1 MAKLT
6 NTGTFNNASFGQYG
20 CVFTDN
26 ASAAITPPTGK
37 VFVAITMLSDTT
49 FDATGGLVA
58 EDSTLYANTNAA
70 ASAGGSGGVEI
81 ADDDTFPKG
90 VTIYGR
96 WTEVDLAGGSI
107 MAYIGD

>member
-6 NTGTFNNASFGQYG
+6 NTGTFNNTSFGQYG

-49 FDATGGLVA
+49 FDSGSGLVA
-58 EDSTLYANTNAA
+58 EDSSLYANTAAA
-70 ASAGGSGGVEI
+70 ASAGGSGGVAI
-81 ADDDTFPKG
+81 ANSDTFPKG

-96 WTEVDLAGGSI
+96 WTSVNLAAGSI
-107 MAYIGD
+107 MAYLGD

>member
-20 CVFTDN
+20 CIFTDN
-26 ASAAITPPTGK
+26 ASAAIEPPTGK

-49 FDATGGLVA
+49 FDNTSGLVSEQA
-58 EDSTLYANTNAA
+58 SLYANT
-70 ASAGGSGGVEI
+70 ASAAGTGGVTI
-81 ADDDTFPKG
+81 VDSDTFPKG

-96 WTEVDLAGGSI
+96 WTSVNLAGGSVI
-107 MAYIGD
+107 AYIGE

>member
-20 CVFTDN
+20 CIFTDN
-26 ASAAITPPTGK
+26 AGVAIQPPTGK

-49 FDATGGLVA
+49 FDTTSGLVS
-58 EDSTLYANTNAA
+58 EQPSLYANTAS
-70 ASAGGSGGVEI
+70 SAGTGGVTI
-81 ADDDTFPKG
+81 VDSDTFPKG

-96 WTEVDLAGGSI
+96 WTSVNLAGGSVI
-107 MAYIGD
+107 AYIGE

>member
-20 CVFTDN
+20 SIFTDN
-26 ASAAITPPTGK
+26 ASTAITPPSGK

-49 FDATGGLVA
+49 FDADGGLVA
-58 EDSTLYANTNAA
+58 EDSSLYANTEAA
-70 ASAGGSGGVEI
+70 AGTNGVQI
-81 ADDDTFPKG
+81 LADDTFPKG

-96 WTEVDLAGGSI
+96 WTEVDLTGGSVI
-107 MAYIGD
+107 AYLGE

>member
-6 NTGTFNNASFGQYG
+6 NTGTFNNAAFGQYG
-20 CVFTDN
+20 CVFTD
-26 ASAAITPPTGK
+26 STSTAIVAPTGK

-49 FDATGGLVA
+49 FDAAGGLIA
-58 EDSTLYANTNAA
+58 EQSSLYANTDAA
-70 ASAGGSGGVEI
+70 ASAGGTGGVEI
-81 ADDDTFPKG
+81 ANDDTFPKG

-107 MAYIGD
+107 IAYLGE

>member
-20 CVFTDN
+20 CIFTD
-26 ASAAITPPTGK
+26 STTTAIVAPTGT

-49 FDATGGLVA
+49 FDADGGLIA
-58 EDSTLYANTNAA
+58 ENSSLYANTEAA
-70 ASAGGSGGVEI
+70 ASASGSGGVQI
-81 ADDDTFPKG
+81 AAGDTFPKG

-96 WTEVDLAGGSI
+96 WTEIDLTGGSVI
-107 MAYIGD
+107 AYLGD